1 MYETSSSLLVID
13 NSSQPEVLIN
23 PESSNCNEF
32 DNSNVFNF
40 LYFSF
45 LLLEDFILLLL
56 VRFGNLIDMQY
67 ISVQNDKLCIRILQ
81 ILYFQKILRDLDFS
95 ISINIVSH
103 CWIVLDKFLHL
114 SRTISIQDDPH
125 TKLIDDIYIML
136 NLRSVSWISLRNW
149 PSVTLKDSTWL
160 VSVLWRLTR

>member
-13 NSSQPEVLIN
+13 NASQPEVLIN

-67 ISVQNDKLCIRILQ
+67 ISVQNDKLCVRILQ

-103 CWIVLDKFLHL
+103 C
-114 SRTISIQDDPH
+114 
-125 TKLIDDIYIML
+125 
-136 NLRSVSWISLRNW
+136 
-149 PSVTLKDSTWL
+149 
-160 VSVLWRLTR
+160 